1 MKKSYDIAVI
11 GGGASGLAAAIT
23 SARMAEGASVA
34 VFEKKETTGKKLSAA
49 GNGRCNI
56 SNVGCESLEQVM
68 DFFGSVGISLRK
80 DDEGRLYPYAEE
92 GAEVTA
98 LLTACARNE
107 GVEFFLNSEIKGM
120 EAEPC
125 GGFLLFVGGKDA
137 DGDGTS
143 GKRVTAK
150 NVLLA
155 TGGKSYA
162 SMGTTGDGYIMARKL
177 GHRVSRLVPALTG
190 IEVCE
195 DLTALKGVRVKA
207 EASLFKDGKMVFS
220 ERGEVQFRADSLSGI
235 CIMNMSRHIRR
246 DGEYE
251 IRINTVPDF
260 GPEELGQMLRSRFAV
275 KGLTA
280 EEALK
285 TLVKKPLAQYALKNA
300 GMRADDKAIMFLDTE
315 EEFCGREQGRQ
326 KLESLAKELCNMSF
340 KVKDL
345 KGWNEAQVTAGG
357 VELSEVNSITME
369 SKLVPGLFFSGEVLD
384 YDGPCGGY
392 NLHHAWLTGIR
403 AGKGMAERCTE
414 FTR

>member
-1 MKKSYDIAVI
+1 MGNKEMKERYDIVVI

-23 SARMAEGASVA
+23 AARRAAGATVA
-34 VFEKKETTGKKLSAA
+34 VFEKKERTGKKLSAT

-56 SNVGCESLEQVM
+56 SNIRCENTEQVM
-68 DFFGSVGISLRK
+68 DFFGSVGISVRR
-80 DDEGRLYPYAEE
+80 DEEGRLYPYGEE
-92 GAEVTA
+92 ASEVA
-98 LLTACARNE
+98 SLLTACAVNE
-107 GVEFFLNSEIKGM
+107 GVEIFLNSEITGM

-125 GGFLLFVGGKDA
+125 GGFLLFVGQ
-137 DGDGTS
+137 
-143 GKRVTAK
+143 KRAAVHAR

-155 TGGKSYA
+155 AGGKSYA

-177 GHRVSRLVPALTG
+177 GHDVIRPVPALTG
-190 IEVCE
+190 VEVCE
-195 DLTALKGVRVKA
+195 DLSPLKGVRTKA
-207 EASLFKDGKMVFS
+207 EASLFKNGEMIFA

-246 DGEYE
+246 DGDYE
-251 IRINTVPDF
+251 VIINSVCDF
-260 GPEELGQMLRSRFAV
+260 RPEELRQMIQDRFSI

-285 TLVKKPLAQYALKNA
+285 TLVKKPLAQRALRMA
-300 GMRADDKAIMFLDTE
+300 GIEPEAKAARFADGEGME
-315 EEFCGREQGRQ
+315 GRER
-326 KLESLAKELCNMSF
+326 LCRELCEMRF
-340 KVKDL
+340 KVKGL

-357 VELSEVNSITME
+357 ISLAQVDELTME
-369 SKLVPGLFFSGEVLD
+369 SKLISGLFFSGEVLD